1 MAAEVEQE
9 KEIGVQG
16 GNRTRKKKGRAE
28 EEVEV
33 GSEGSCF
40 FFCYSMKY
48 PFQE

>member
-9 KEIGVQG
+9 KEIGVQRG
-16 GNRTRKKKGRAE
+16 SRKRKKKGRVE

-33 GSEGSCF
+33 GFEGSCF
-40 FFCYSMKY
+40 FFCYSTKY